1 MKLCTVFEVE
11 TAEESVLLKWK
22 AEWELFCVFFISILT
37 SDHPTSILER
47 V

>member
-22 AEWELFCVFFISILT
+22 AEWELDVFFISILT

>member
-11 TAEESVLLKWK
+11 TAEECVLLKWK
-22 AEWELFCVFFISILT
+22 AEWELGVFFISILT